1 MKKLTHGSHCSTS
14 KMRNWVH
21 AFTDVVIESCGIYS
35 FQVVENEVYQNREP
49 WKPSLKDKTRHTLV
63 FSTEKAVLVK
73 KKNSKKNSAPLAKEL
88 QRSYLKQKQPKM
100 IDETF
105 SLKLL
110 TLP

>member
-1 MKKLTHGSHCSTS
+1 LETKLKRQNKTH
-14 KMRNWVH
+14 
-21 AFTDVVIESCGIYS
+21 AS
-35 FQVVENEVYQNREP
+35 FLYR
-49 WKPSLKDKTRHTLV
+49 
-63 FSTEKAVLVK
+63 KAVLVK

-110 TLP
+110 TLA